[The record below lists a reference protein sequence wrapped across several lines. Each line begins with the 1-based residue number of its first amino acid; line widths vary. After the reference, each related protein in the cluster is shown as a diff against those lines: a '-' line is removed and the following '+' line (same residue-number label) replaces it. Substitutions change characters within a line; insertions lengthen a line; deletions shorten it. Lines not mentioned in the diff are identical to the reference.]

1 MKNEVG
7 RQGPGSQSR
16 TRSQGRKVKSGK
28 QDPFQPIAGQL
39 SESVVPSHF
48 TEVPDTDREG
58 RGFVRTRDRAN
69 WLGRFP
75 KKVTVP
81 TARTSFPSP
90 PYSFCSELLLLSF
103 RYKVSVGKLK

>member
-1 MKNEVG
+1 ML
-7 RQGPGSQSR
+7 Q
-16 TRSQGRKVKSGK
+16 SGK

-90 PYSFCSELLLLSF
+90 PLLILLGVAIVKLPVQSFCWE
-103 RYKVSVGKLK
+103 VEITD